1 MKQVKIVILHA
12 DVDDPRVS
20 GEVKA
25 VEVSG
30 LPTIASPAASG
41 THSDTFAASPGRH
54 TYQFTVRPPCRIT
67 LSTVIDG
74 VPVGPPAS
82 FDATTVNAGRR
93 YNFEVPS

>member
-12 DVDDPRVS
+12 DVDEPQVS

-30 LPTIASPAASG
+30 LPTIASPAAG
-41 THSDTFAASPGRH
+41 RAHADTFAASPGRH
-54 TYQFTVRPPCRIT
+54 TYQFTVRPRCHLT

-74 VPVGPPAS
+74 VAVGPPAT

-93 YNFEVPS
+93 YTFEVPA